1 MKKLK
6 TYSWINFGLGILFLL
21 TYISLPVVLF
31 RITYAEHGSIGI
43 IGGADNLTTLFL
55 TYRFALEDVSFFLFL
70 GLSLF
75 VGGLFCLVCSKTV
88 LENCTLKTTAL
99 SLGISLVGATGLYC
113 FITWLTIVTFD
124 NWIEPIKLYPLRYP
138 GSIIIGLLSLFAFI
152 LLIVIYCKLRKR
164 IFSVKGLVIDI
175 LTCILVLPFFLQLGY
190 FIHGYLSHCLYSNYH

>member
-21 TYISLPVVLF
+21 TYITLPVILF
-31 RITYAEHGSIGI
+31 RITSAEHDSIGI

-75 VGGLFCLVCSKTV
+75 VGGLFCLVFSKTV
-88 LENCTLKTTAL
+88 LANCTLKTTAL
-99 SLGISLVGATGLYC
+99 SLGISLVGATGFYC
-113 FITWLTIVTFD
+113 FITWLTIIAFH
-124 NWIEPIKLYPLRYP
+124 NCIKLHPIRYP
-138 GSIIIGLLSLFAFI
+138 ASIIIGLLSLVAFI